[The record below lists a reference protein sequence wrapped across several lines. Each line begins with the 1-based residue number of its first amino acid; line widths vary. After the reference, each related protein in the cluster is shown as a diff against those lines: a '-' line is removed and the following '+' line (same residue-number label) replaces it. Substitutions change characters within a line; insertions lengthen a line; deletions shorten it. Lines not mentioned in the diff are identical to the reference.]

1 MIEMSSDLLR
11 PVRFRFPRGLAIV
24 LLWAAV
30 CGSLGV
36 AAQAPATPG
45 PTKADADRCQQK
57 IDRIAER
64 GVQPRD
70 GASAPQRTVL
80 TEREMNAYLRLVL
93 QAQLPNGVIE
103 PAAVLVG
110 QGQFA
115 VRVVFD
121 LDTVRGQKERGVAD
135 PLRYLGGRVPV
146 SMDCVL
152 RTRDGL
158 GTLEFHSATLNGLP
172 VPKFVVQELVVY
184 ATRSPD
190 YPEGFRFD
198 EPFRLPAN
206 ARELQVNR
214 GEAVVIQ

>member
-1 MIEMSSDLLR
+1 MCSDLLR
-11 PVRFRFPRGLAIV
+11 PFRSRCSRGLAIV
-24 LLWAAV
+24 LASSVV

-64 GVQPRD
+64 GAQPRD
-70 GASAPQRTVL
+70 GASAPQRTIL

-110 QGQFA
+110 DGQFA

-121 LDTVRGQKERGVAD
+121 LDTVRGPKERGVAD

-152 RTRDGL
+152 RTREGQ
-158 GTLEFHSATLNGLP
+158 GTLEFHSATLNGVP

-206 ARELQVNR
+206 VRELQVNR
-214 GEAVVIQ
+214 GEAVVVQ